1 MTLATSTHSD
11 YGWFYNIIQAQTL
24 VLGFGILSRE
34 DPYDRLIEYSRPVHA
49 AQQFCNLYYGRY
61 SEIRNLE
68 RYVKNQWKD
77 KLSDLFS
84 DEKLEWFAPES
95 KVELSD
101 LEIFVETA
109 IIDYPY
115 ETIKKVKKNFIP
127 FTLDNQGLFK
137 NIDIKPDFFLE
148 EVSLTKKRK

>member
-1 MTLATSTHSD
+1 MTSVTSIPSD
-11 YGWFYNIIQAQTL
+11 CGWFYNIIQAQTL
-24 VLGFGILSRE
+24 VLGFGILSRD

-49 AQQFCNLYYGRY
+49 RQQFCNLYYGKY

-68 RYVKNQWKD
+68 RYVKNQWKE

-84 DEKLEWFAPES
+84 DEKLEWFDPDA
-95 KVELSD
+95 KVELRD

-109 IIDYPY
+109 IVEYPY
-115 ETIKKVKKNFIP
+115 DTIKKVKRKFIP

-137 NIDIKPDFFLE
+137 NIDLNPDFFLE
-148 EVSLTKKRK
+148 EVRLTKSK